1 MKENEE
7 KQLDQVV
14 SKAIK
19 KVAIKSP
26 SVDFTETLMHK
37 IQATHNTSTT
47 IVYQPLISK
56 RTWIAIS
63 ALVIALIVYVL
74 FQNIEFTTITHLVD
88 KTTSTLPSYD
98 LPSWELPSFT
108 YSIEATNPFVY
119 GAIIVAGFL
128 FVEIAI
134 LKQKYKW

>member
-19 KVAIKSP
+19 KVAVTSP
-26 SVDFTETLMHK
+26 SVDFTQTLMHK

-56 RTWIAIS
+56 RIWIAIS

-74 FQNIEFTTITHLVD
+74 FQNIEFTTITNLVD